1 MVLYGNSKKNYTFEF
16 MQISKYISDL
26 LFRYECVVVPSL
38 GAFLT
43 HKVSAEIHQHNNTFY
58 PPKKRL
64 SFNAQLQSNDGV
76 LANHIAVSERISY
89 ENALAK
95 IDKQVTA
102 LKAQLEKNETLLLEH
117 IGTLQ
122 QIKTGQLVFEPIYHL
137 NYLTESFGLS
147 QFVSPV
153 VSRTTSLKI
162 AEALEQKTP
171 VILSSRKR
179 KTQSVFKYAAVAI
192 VMLGLGGVLGSNTY
206 LQQIEQQNILAQEAA
221 HMALDNKIQE
231 ATFVMS
237 NPLPAVTLEVTNTSG
252 NFHIVAGA
260 FRVEDNSDRKLR
272 QLKRLGFNARKIG
285 QNRFGLHQV
294 VYDSYQT
301 RLEAER
307 ALYKIKRTQDA
318 AAWLLVK
325 ALP

>member
-1 MVLYGNSKKNYTFEF
+1 

-26 LFRYECVVVPSL
+26 LFRYDCVVVPNF
-38 GAFLT
+38 GAFLA
-43 HKVSAEIHQHNNTFY
+43 HKVSAEIHPHTNAFY

-95 IDKQVTA
+95 IDKQVNA
-102 LKAQLEKNETLLLEH
+102 LKIQLGKNETLLLEH
-117 IGTLQ
+117 IGTFQ
-122 QIKTGQLVFEPIYHL
+122 HTKTGQLVFEPIYHL

-147 QFVSPV
+147 QFVSPA
-153 VSRTTSLKI
+153 VSRTTHLKVVDAI
-162 AEALEQKTP
+162 EQKTP
-171 VILSSRKR
+171 IALSYKKR
-179 KTQSVFKYAAVAI
+179 KTQTVFKYAAVAVI
-192 VMLGLGGVLGSNTY
+192 MLGLGGFFGSNTY
-206 LQQIEQQNILAQEAA
+206 LQHIEQQNILAQEQASV
-221 HMALDNKIQE
+221 ALDNKIQE
-231 ATFVMS
+231 ATFIMS
-237 NPLPAVTLEVTNTSG
+237 NPLPAVSLEVTNTSG

-260 FRVEDNSDRKLR
+260 FRVEANSDRKLR

-285 QNRFGLHQV
+285 QNRYGLHQV

-301 RLEAER
+301 RQQAQR
-307 ALYKIKRTQDA
+307 ALYQIKRTQDSS
-318 AAWLLVK
+318 AWLLIK

>member
-1 MVLYGNSKKNYTFEF
+1 
-16 MQISKYISDL
+16 MQLSKYISDL
-26 LFRYECVVVPSL
+26 LFRYECVVVPDF

-43 HKVSAEIHQHNNTFY
+43 HKVSAEIHQHNNAFY

-64 SFNAQLQSNDGV
+64 SFNAQLRSNDGV

-95 IDKQVTA
+95 IDKQVNA
-102 LKAQLEKNETLLLEH
+102 LKTQLEKNETLLLEH

-122 QIKTGQLVFEPIYHL
+122 QTKTGQLVFEPSYHL
-137 NYLTESFGLS
+137 NYLTDSFGLS
-147 QFVSPV
+147 QFVSPA
-153 VSRTTSLKI
+153 VSRATPLKV
-162 AEALEQKTP
+162 AKTPEQKTP
-171 VILSSRKR
+171 IVLSPRKR
-179 KTQSVFKYAAVAI
+179 KTQSAFKYAAVAV
-192 VMLGLGGVLGSNTY
+192 VMLGLGGFLGSNTY
-206 LQQIEQQNILAQEAA
+206 LQHIEQENILAQEAA

-237 NPLPAVTLEVTNTSG
+237 NPLPAVTLEIAKTSG

-260 FRVEDNSDRKLR
+260 FRVKSNCDRKLR
-272 QLKRLGFNARKIG
+272 QLKRLGFNARNIG

-294 VYDSYQT
+294 IYGSYQT

-318 AAWLLVK
+318 AAWLLIK